1 MRNSIRRSGGR
12 LAFSALSVDW
22 ISTRALDR
30 VHHAREL
37 GEHAVAGG
45 TDESAVV
52 QFDQSVDDFAVRRES
67 AESRLFVVPHEAAV
81 AVHIGTEY
89 GGELTFQPL

>member
-1 MRNSIRRSGGR
+1 MLCVDPPAPQIAGH
-12 LAFSALSVDW
+12 LALRWD
-22 ISTRALDR
+22 
-30 VHHAREL
+30 REL

-45 TDESAVV
+45 TDESSVV
-52 QFDQSVDDFAVRRES
+52 EFDQSVDDFAVRGES

-81 AVHIGTEY
+81 AVHICAEN